1 MIGDLFPSLN
11 CTAKNC
17 LSPSYGQIALLT
29 DFTHFTQ
36 RLTDHCHICIQTI
49 FVDTSVE
56 FSVYMGL
63 SMPYDSLLIV
73 VTFSVSIYHK
83 ENAHGDRPVQLIK

>member
-1 MIGDLFPSLN
+1 MVGDLFPSLN

-17 LSPSYGQIALLT
+17 LSSSYGQIALLP

-49 FVDTSVE
+49 FVDTCVE
-56 FSVYMGL
+56 SSIYMGL

-73 VTFSVSIYHK
+73 VTFPESIYHEEK
-83 ENAHGDRPVQLIK
+83 AHGDRPVKLIN